1 METGSRARHRALLL
15 VVALTA
21 ASPVLADAADDALAR
36 QIAERVPALAE
47 RAERACRA
55 VVAPDR
61 PAPVEIEQ
69 AIRET
74 GDAVSRTVTS
84 DATVSAAEPLLSELA
99 TRIGDLDT
107 VPSLSRHQLRNALA
121 ASAGDTA
128 RVIEGRAFV
137 LALLQHID
145 RSGDGRAPATAWQPC
160 LVGNEYTFVRQ
171 VLGTHGITGQ
181 ALLHE
186 GGRQID
192 RLTLAMPDGSTR
204 DVYFDVTDLYRR
216 NADALLR

>member
-1 METGSRARHRALLL
+1 METRVRARPRTLLL
-15 VVALTA
+15 AAALTA
-21 ASPVLADAADDALAR
+21 AFPALTNAGDDALTR
-36 QIAERVPALAE
+36 QVAERVPALAE
-47 RAERACRA
+47 RARTACRS

-61 PAPVEIEQ
+61 PAPLKIER
-69 AIRET
+69 AIHEA
-74 GDAVSRTVTS
+74 GDAMSRAVTS
-84 DATVSAAEPLLSELA
+84 DATVSAAEPLLSDLA
-99 TRIGDLDT
+99 SRVGDLDT
-107 VPSLSRHQLRNALA
+107 VPSLSLHQLRNALA

-145 RSGDGRAPATAWQPC
+145 RSGDGRTPATAWQPC
-160 LVGNEYTFVRQ
+160 LVGNEYVFVRQ

-192 RLTLAMPDGSTR
+192 RLTLAMPDGSAR